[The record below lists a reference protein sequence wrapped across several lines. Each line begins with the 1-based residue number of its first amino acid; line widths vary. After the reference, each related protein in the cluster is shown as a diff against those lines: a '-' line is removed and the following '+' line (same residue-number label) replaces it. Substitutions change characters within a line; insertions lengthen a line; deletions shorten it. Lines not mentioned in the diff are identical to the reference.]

1 MNAPLLPPAPV
12 DERGQLDLFDYQH
25 IRNVIGFVLGG
36 VRRHRFL
43 TLGAFT
49 SVLAIGVAVALL
61 WPRTW
66 HAESRLLANQNQL
79 IRALGNPRSSLPS
92 EDPTRAAKE
101 IVFARNNL
109 VSLIK
114 ETNLLKSWR
123 ETRPLVVKLK
133 DAVMRVFAG
142 KLTEDD
148 EIDAMVGTLEKYLKV
163 DTDPQTV
170 TISIDWPD
178 PQTAYL
184 LVETAQQNFLE
195 TRHVTEMT
203 AISEALSILEMHAG
217 GVQKSVEDSLHEL
230 ERVREQR
237 RAGTASPSEKGP
249 AETAKAFAAAAAA
262 AKEAPEPKTAGSQAT
277 EQELAQLKFL
287 LNSKRR
293 ALIDLEEFR
302 SRRVTEL
309 TAQLQEQKVQYAD
322 QHPVVLETR
331 QRIDALKQ
339 DSPQIT
345 QVKGDISQLLQEYAR
360 KGGKDPDSLI
370 EPRTPGV
377 KRGGQQIQSGAT
389 AALSNAELAD
399 DPLVEYARNN
409 LRVAA
414 AKYEE
419 LMMRIDGARIEQD
432 TARAAFKYR
441 SLVEAL
447 VQTLRSS

>member
-184 LVETAQQNFLE
+184 LVEIGRA
-195 TRHVTEMT
+195 HV
-203 AISEALSILEMHAG
+203 
-217 GVQKSVEDSLHEL
+217 
-230 ERVREQR
+230 
-237 RAGTASPSEKGP
+237 
-249 AETAKAFAAAAAA
+249 
-262 AKEAPEPKTAGSQAT
+262 
-277 EQELAQLKFL
+277 
-287 LNSKRR
+287 
-293 ALIDLEEFR
+293 
-302 SRRVTEL
+302 
-309 TAQLQEQKVQYAD
+309 
-322 QHPVVLETR
+322 
-331 QRIDALKQ
+331 
-339 DSPQIT
+339 
-345 QVKGDISQLLQEYAR
+345 
-360 KGGKDPDSLI
+360 
-370 EPRTPGV
+370 
-377 KRGGQQIQSGAT
+377 
-389 AALSNAELAD
+389 
-399 DPLVEYARNN
+399 
-409 LRVAA
+409 
-414 AKYEE
+414 
-419 LMMRIDGARIEQD
+419 
-432 TARAAFKYR
+432 
-441 SLVEAL
+441 
-447 VQTLRSS
+447 